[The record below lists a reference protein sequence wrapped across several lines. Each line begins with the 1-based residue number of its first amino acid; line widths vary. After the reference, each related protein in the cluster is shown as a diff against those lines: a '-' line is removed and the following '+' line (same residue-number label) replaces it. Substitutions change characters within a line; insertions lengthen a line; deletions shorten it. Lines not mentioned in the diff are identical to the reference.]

1 MLKHAGV
8 GRALGYV
15 RSRTAAVVTSNG
27 LLDQDGMV
35 GESVFY
41 RYGRIA

>member
-8 GRALGYV
+8 GRALGHV
-15 RSRTAAVVTSNG
+15 RSRTAAVVASDG
-27 LLDQDGMV
+27 LLDEDGMV
-35 GESVFY
+35 GGSVLY